1 MFDQRDC
8 SRAPCRRSPWPALF
22 ACALGL
28 LGWCGTQIDVT
39 AQDNQDDAKTGY
51 LIEVAAP
58 LDSETSSDLLIQLRQ
73 LAESA
78 PEDERVTVVVR
89 FISGDENGETT
100 AFEDALR
107 LSRAISQPDL
117 RRIRVVSLIEGE
129 ITGHTILPILA
140 SDQLLMFGGS
150 AISNATVG
158 ESARDETILLTYK
171 SIAARRGLFPPDVVA
186 ALVDPGVEL
195 ALVSKVDGDRV
206 YAAGETLNKLRQSG
220 EVLREEILSPS
231 GTPLRLDTKQLRDAR
246 IAAGVVDSLD
256 QAAEL
261 LDLAALNPVNKSQAL
276 GEAKGMLLEISGS
289 IAPNRVRRWSS
300 NLTATLEAGDVN
312 TWVISID
319 SSGGDINQSATLAG
333 WFSEPEPPLR
343 TVAGLIRGEARGDA
357 ALIALACR
365 PLYMEPGATI
375 GGPGSDEIDA
385 EEIEKYDELIE
396 QVARSTKRPAALIR
410 GLLDR
415 KLVVYR
421 YKNRKTGRI
430 RYATEADLVS
440 EAEDAEMEREKWER
454 GEQVDLSPGLSAKE
468 AIELGLIDGESRSLE
483 DTSRRVGLS
492 GTPPQITDRKIVR
505 FVEKLGR
512 SPGLAFILL
521 FIGFVTLSAEAN
533 APGMSVPGFISMVC
547 FGLYFWIKFLAGTAE
562 WLELVL
568 FALGLTCIAIEVFV
582 IPGFGVFG
590 IGGLALT
597 VMGIVLMS
605 QTFVVPRNTYQ
616 LAVLTRGLWIA
627 LGGAAGMVGGFI
639 AMRTLFPHVPLLRG
653 LVMEAP
659 NAEAVHEAEKLADF
673 SDLAGQIGVTTTPLM
688 PSGKARF
695 GERIVAV
702 VSEGNAVSTG
712 ESIRVIE
719 IHGNRIVVEAVS
731 T

>member
-1 MFDQRDC
+1 MFDQRDS

-195 ALVSKVDGDRV
+195 ALVSKVDGDRI